1 MPPMVYAILSALGAL
16 LRIPGQARV
25 VRLPPH
31 CLTKNV
37 TQTRRCLS
45 RNVTDDQVGRPWRP
59 PSAAGVIRCRNDP
72 HHGGT
77 GRQRCVWQVI
87 ALQWA
92 QETPR
97 NGPVTWPMRHPVTK
111 LREAT
116 RGEWQFP
123 IRLSPFVSG
132 ETQTAQR
139 PIAID
144 AKISFGRPIV
154 LKAGVSTITIA
165 ERIDAGCV
173 NGSSLPTATSVHGS
187 PKSSPQP
194 VY

>member
-1 MPPMVYAILSALGAL
+1 MPGAPPIHITHQEVTTKPSRPPYSCYAALRENRVSFCAAL
-16 LRIPGQARV
+16 VCIALQINR
-25 VRLPPH
+25 PH

-116 RGEWQFP
+116 RGWVFFRSMAGGHIAENLLRPYRVPLPRLFIGATTRAFLP
-123 IRLSPFVSG
+123 IR
-132 ETQTAQR
+132 
-139 PIAID
+139 
-144 AKISFGRPIV
+144 
-154 LKAGVSTITIA
+154 
-165 ERIDAGCV
+165 
-173 NGSSLPTATSVHGS
+173 
-187 PKSSPQP
+187 
-194 VY
+194 